1 MNTNSAVLDTNLALL
16 DADRTL
22 LQTNL
27 ALLDTDPAL
36 LQTNL
41 LKTNK
46 AQNECPFCSHI
57 VPPVPELKWNPTV
70 AAVLSLLVPGGGHIY
85 KGKIIKGFLWTFFTA
100 IGYGAYILP
109 GIILHL
115 LSISFA
121 AMGNPLKV

>member
-1 MNTNSAVLDTNLALL
+1 MNTNSAVLD
-16 DADRTL
+16 
-22 LQTNL
+22 TNL

-46 AQNECPFCSHI
+46 AQNECPFCSYI
-57 VPPVPELKWNPTV
+57 APPAPELKWNPTI
-70 AAVLSLLVPGGGHIY
+70 AAGLSLLVPGGGHIY
-85 KGKIIKGFLWTFFTA
+85 KGKIIRGFLWTFFTA